1 MENENEFKKGTFEK
15 IDEKHY
21 KINGHEISCLD
32 EDDMELL
39 PILRDILVQ
48 KENITIEDYNL
59 SKPSYAIDGDN
70 EVPVT
75 ELITEINK
83 ILDSLTII
91 RQKVLKNGICYY
103 ETKNRKL
110 SVEEELIPLVEDII
124 NEKVR
129 PIKAYG
135 LQKEVYLI
143 NDEKVFVNDIVL
155 KIYNFVCRFCLEP
168 WRIDGIHYHIK
179 GEDFYLDDD
188 DVQIINELIN
198 DKSDLTWSKYRHK
211 KCIYDINGNEC
222 FIINLILYIDFLLG
236 DEVVDDKVSAELK
249 GLCLRD
255 KLEHDRIDFAEKVY
269 CFSASLPPSIRRL
282 LIKGEKEYNDL
293 STVRLKKNYK
303 EINNH
308 PRCEE
313 LSFTVIMK
321 GLLFFFENPFE
332 QFFEGTSEEMAL
344 LLQKFDSENE
354 ENFSIF
360 LDKELK
366 EKRLHP
372 KNEKPTLDDI
382 LEEMDIP
389 YKPVTKVS
397 YCYLQAFVNVHN
409 EEYEQWKDNM
419 RERGILSADLFF
431 NWYLDGPLT
440 MNSNFLFLFWYYYF
454 EGQIFDRFFHAIN
467 RGFIRPEVIKS
478 TIDKLHELGLSKY
491 AQERYDEY
499 RKLTGE
505 GKDFCFAKLDVKEL
519 SKKLSSYYSNLPSGK
534 KNHSFTDYYLF
545 DIVNDVIPNLESGL
559 DVAAFALL
567 LWESKLFQSSKDNEK
582 FTSFRDDIARIFQLD
597 NIPNISKYTA
607 GKPKVKEKA
616 NKLMGQFE
624 CLERLLAGKSLT

>member
-32 EDDMELL
+32 EDAMELL
-39 PILRDILVQ
+39 PILRDIVVLE
-48 KENITIEDYNL
+48 KDIAIEDYNL
-59 SKPSYAIDGDN
+59 SRSSYILDKK
-70 EVPVT
+70 EIPVVN
-75 ELITEINK
+75 LITEINNF
-83 ILDSLTII
+83 LNSRRI
-91 RQKVLKNGICYY
+91 RRKKLENGICYY
-103 ETKNRKL
+103 ETKNGKL

-143 NDEKVFVNDIVL
+143 NDEKASVNDIVL
-155 KIYNFVCRFCLEP
+155 EICDFACWYCLEP
-168 WRIDGIHYHIK
+168 WRIGGFHYHIK
-179 GEDFYLDDD
+179 GEEFYLKDD

-198 DKSDLTWSKYRHK
+198 DKSDLDRSKYEHK
-211 KCIYDINGNEC
+211 KCAYDINGNEC
-222 FIINLILYIDFLLG
+222 SIIALGLYISFLLRS
-236 DEVVDDKVSAELK
+236 DIDSKIKNELKELCLKDKLDRNKKDFVDKV
-249 GLCLRD
+249 LCF
-255 KLEHDRIDFAEKVY
+255 IF
-269 CFSASLPPSIRRL
+269 SLPSSILRL
-282 LIKGEKEYNDL
+282 LLKGEKEYYDL
-293 STVRLKKNYK
+293 STAQIK
-303 EINNH
+303 ELNKDIANN
-308 PRCEE
+308 PRWKE
-313 LSFTVIMK
+313 LSPAVVTK
-321 GLLFFFENPFE
+321 QLLLFLEDPFE
-332 QFFEGTSEEMAL
+332 LCFEGTSEEKEL
-344 LLQKFDSENE
+344 FYQKLDSENE
-354 ENFSIF
+354 EDFDIF
-360 LDKELK
+360 FYKEL
-366 EKRLHP
+366 EEERLYLRDDRQA
-372 KNEKPTLDDI
+372 LDDA
-382 LEEMDIP
+382 LESTDIRFPP
-389 YKPVTKVS
+389 YKPLGEVN
-397 YCYLQAFVNVHN
+397 YYYMQAFVNVHN
-409 EEYEQWKDNM
+409 EEYEQWKDNV
-419 RERGILSADLFF
+419 RERGLIDSDFLYVCYSSDLL
-431 NWYLDGPLT
+431 N
-440 MNSNFLFLFWYYYF
+440 MNTIFSFWYYYF

-467 RGFIRPEVIKS
+467 CGFIRPEVIKS

-519 SKKLSSYYSNLPSGK
+519 SKKLSPYYSNLPSGK

-624 CLERLLAGKSLT
+624 CLERLLAGKPLT

>member
-15 IDEKHY
+15 IDETTY
-21 KINGHEISCLD
+21 KINGNEIIFSD
-32 EDDMELL
+32 EGDMDLI
-39 PILRDILVQ
+39 PILRDIVVQ

-59 SKPSYAIDGDN
+59 SKPSYILGKK
-70 EVPVT
+70 EIPVVN
-75 ELITEINK
+75 LITEINNF
-83 ILDSLTII
+83 LNSRRI
-91 RQKVLKNGICYY
+91 RRKKLENGICSY
-103 ETKNRKL
+103 ETKNGKL

-143 NDEKVFVNDIVL
+143 NDEKASVNDIVL
-155 KIYNFVCRFCLEP
+155 EICDFACWYCLEP
-168 WRIDGIHYHIK
+168 WRIGGFHYKI
-179 GEDFYLDDD
+179 GEEEFYLRED
-188 DVQIINELIN
+188 DVQIINELIKN
-198 DKSDLTWSKYRHK
+198 GKSDSTWSKYEHK
-211 KCIYDINGNEC
+211 KCVYDINGNEC
-222 FIINLILYIDFLLG
+222 FITHLTSYIITLLHRQIAG
-236 DEVVDDKVSAELK
+236 NEVLAELK
-249 GLCLRD
+249 ELCLKD
-255 KLEHDRIDFAEKVY
+255 KLDRNKKDFVDKVL
-269 CFSASLPPSIRRL
+269 CFIFSLPSSILRL
-282 LIKGEKEYNDL
+282 LLKGEKEYYDL
-293 STVRLKKNYK
+293 STAQIK
-303 EINNH
+303 ELNKDIANN
-308 PRCEE
+308 PRWKE
-313 LSFTVIMK
+313 LSPAVLMK
-321 GLLFFFENPFE
+321 QFLLFLEDPFE
-332 QFFEGTSEEMAL
+332 LYFEGTSEEKEL
-344 LLQKFDSENE
+344 FYQKLDSENE
-354 ENFSIF
+354 EDFDIF
-360 LDKELK
+360 FYKEL
-366 EKRLHP
+366 EEERLYLRDDRQA
-372 KNEKPTLDDI
+372 LDDA
-382 LEEMDIP
+382 LESTDIRFPP
-389 YKPVTKVS
+389 YKPLGEVG
-397 YCYLQAFVNVHN
+397 YYYMQAFVNVHN
-409 EEYEQWKDNM
+409 EEYEQWKDNV
-419 RERGILSADLFF
+419 RERGLIDSDFLYVCYSSDLL
-431 NWYLDGPLT
+431 N
-440 MNSNFLFLFWYYYF
+440 MNTIFSFWYYYF

-467 RGFIRPEVIKS
+467 CGFIRPEVIKS

-519 SKKLSSYYSNLPSGK
+519 SKKLSPYYSNLPSGK

-624 CLERLLAGKSLT
+624 CLESLLDGKTLT

>member
-15 IDEKHY
+15 IDETTY
-21 KINGHEISCLD
+21 KIKGNEITFSD
-32 EDDMELL
+32 ESNMDLI
-39 PILRDILVQ
+39 PIMHDIVVQ

-59 SKPSYAIDGDN
+59 SKPSYAIVGDN

-83 ILDSLTII
+83 MLDSLFI

-103 ETKNRKL
+103 ETKNGKL
-110 SVEEELIPLVEDII
+110 SVEEALIPLVEDII
-124 NEKVR
+124 NRKIR
-129 PIKAYG
+129 PIKAYE

-155 KIYNFVCRFCLEP
+155 KIYNFVCWFCLEP

-198 DKSDLTWSKYRHK
+198 DKSDLIWSKYRHK
-211 KCIYDINGNEC
+211 KCIYDINGTEC

-269 CFSASLPPSIRRL
+269 CFGASLPPSIRRL

-293 STVRLKKNYK
+293 STVRLKKIYK
-303 EINNH
+303 EIDNH

-313 LSFTVIMK
+313 LSFTVIIK
-321 GLLFFFENPFE
+321 GLLFFLENPFE

-360 LDKELK
+360 LDNELK

-372 KNEKPTLDDI
+372 KNEKQTLDDI
-382 LEEMDIP
+382 LEEIDIP
-389 YKPVTKVS
+389 YEPLTKVY
-397 YCYLQAFVNVHN
+397 YCYLQAFVNVYN
-409 EEYEQWKDNM
+409 EAYEQWKDNV

-431 NWYLDGPLT
+431 NWYLDEPLT
-440 MNSNFLFLFWYYYF
+440 MNLNFLFWYYYF
-454 EGQIFDRFFHAIN
+454 EGQIFDYFFYAIN
-467 RGFIRPEVIKS
+467 HGFIRPEVMKS
-478 TIDKLHELGLSKY
+478 TINKLHELGLSKY

-499 RKLTGE
+499 RKLTGG
-505 GKDFCFAKLDVKEL
+505 GKDFCFFKQLDMMKVADEL
-519 SKKLSSYYSNLPSGK
+519 SRYYYVDKSINE
-534 KNHSFTDYYLF
+534 KNYFFTRMYLLKVI
-545 DIVNDVIPNLESGL
+545 DKVIPTLKTRL
-559 DVAAFALL
+559 DVAGFALL
-567 LWESKLFQSSKDNEK
+567 LWKSKYFNQSICGDDFSV
-582 FTSFRDDIARIFQLD
+582 FRDDITRIFELE
-597 NIPNISKYTA
+597 NLPAVKEEYTA
-607 GKPKVKEKA
+607 GKGPVKKKA
-616 NKLMGQFE
+616 IELRCHFQF
-624 CLERLLAGKSLT
+624 LEPLVEERYLI

>member
-1 MENENEFKKGTFEK
+1 MENENGFKKGTFEK

-32 EDDMELL
+32 EDAMELL
-39 PILRDILVQ
+39 PILRDIVVQ

-59 SKPSYAIDGDN
+59 SKPSYAIVGDN

-83 ILDSLTII
+83 ILDSLTI

-103 ETKNRKL
+103 ETKNGKL

-124 NEKVR
+124 NKKVR

-143 NDEKVFVNDIVL
+143 NDGKASVNDIVL
-155 KIYNFVCRFCLEP
+155 EICDFACWYCLEP
-168 WRIDGIHYHIK
+168 WRIGGFHYHIK
-179 GEDFYLDDD
+179 GEEFYLKDD

-198 DKSDLTWSKYRHK
+198 DKSDLDRSKYEHK
-211 KCIYDINGNEC
+211 KCAYDINGNEC
-222 FIINLILYIDFLLG
+222 SIIALGLYISFLLRS
-236 DEVVDDKVSAELK
+236 DIDSKIKNELKELCLKDKLDRNKKDFVDKV
-249 GLCLRD
+249 LCF
-255 KLEHDRIDFAEKVY
+255 IF
-269 CFSASLPPSIRRL
+269 SLPTSILRL
-282 LIKGEKEYNDL
+282 LLKGEKEYYDL
-293 STVRLKKNYK
+293 STAQIK
-303 EINNH
+303 ELNKDIANN
-308 PRCEE
+308 PRWKE
-313 LSFTVIMK
+313 LSPAVLMK
-321 GLLFFFENPFE
+321 QFLLFLEDPFE
-332 QFFEGTSEEMAL
+332 LYFEGTSEEKEL
-344 LLQKFDSENE
+344 FYQKLDSENE
-354 ENFSIF
+354 EDFDIF
-360 LDKELK
+360 FYKEL
-366 EKRLHP
+366 EEERLYLRDDRQA
-372 KNEKPTLDDI
+372 LDDA
-382 LEEMDIP
+382 LESTDIRFPP
-389 YKPVTKVS
+389 YKPLGEVN
-397 YCYLQAFVNVHN
+397 YYYMQAFVNVHN
-409 EEYEQWKDNM
+409 EEYEQWKDNV
-419 RERGILSADLFF
+419 RERGLIDSDFLYVCYSSD
-431 NWYLDGPLT
+431 PLN
-440 MNSNFLFLFWYYYF
+440 MNTIFSFWYYYF

-467 RGFIRPEVIKS
+467 CGFIRPEVIKS

-505 GKDFCFAKLDVKEL
+505 GKDFCFAKLDVKDL
-519 SKKLSSYYSNLPSGK
+519 SKKLSPYYSNLPSGK

-624 CLERLLAGKSLT
+624 CLERLLAGKPLT